1 MLRRILAFAV
11 LAFGLFAATAAA
23 EQLVKSFDVPQGAGA
38 HDMAATPDGDTSYLS
53 LHTIALSRTAR

>member
-38 HDMAATPDGDTSYLS
+38 HDMAATLAPGRGKLYRAGTTD
-53 LHTIALSRTAR
+53 RTAA